1 VYGSLIVAASVFIVL
16 FDDVAK
22 SDSFPGAEITGMSRL
37 PERNRCGQEAL
48 GFEAGVDGFLTST
61 IFPPSIKRICQS
73 GTQITSWPALLCLAL
88 GPFVAIVAC
97 SVTMRNLG
105 QQNDRDGP
113 VTK

>member
-22 SDSFPGAEITGMSRL
+22 SDSFPGTEITGMSRL

-61 IFPPSIKRICQS
+61 IFPPSRP
-73 GTQITSWPALLCLAL
+73 QIIDDRSSAFANQ
-88 GPFVAIVAC
+88 GPK
-97 SVTMRNLG
+97 SLLG
-105 QQNDRDGP
+105 QLFSA
-113 VTK
+113 